1 MLPSP
6 LAFALLV
13 LLLSPF
19 TLAWQPDYIL
29 RISNDTIAADCTAR
43 RSTVI
48 NGTSP
53 GPEIRVKE
61 GDHVWVRV
69 YNDMEESNTTL
80 HWQYV
85 FLLGLREVEGKVEV
99 TVSRGIVA

>member
-1 MLPSP
+1 MVSS
-6 LAFALLV
+6 F
-13 LLLSPF
+13 LLSLPI
-19 TLAWQPDYIL
+19 LLASHLVQAWQPDYVL

-43 RSTVI
+43 KSTVI

-61 GDHVWVRV
+61 GDHVWIRV

-85 FLLGLREVEGKVEV
+85 FSLVSGGECSSEAILLGGLLVV
-99 TVSRGIVA
+99 